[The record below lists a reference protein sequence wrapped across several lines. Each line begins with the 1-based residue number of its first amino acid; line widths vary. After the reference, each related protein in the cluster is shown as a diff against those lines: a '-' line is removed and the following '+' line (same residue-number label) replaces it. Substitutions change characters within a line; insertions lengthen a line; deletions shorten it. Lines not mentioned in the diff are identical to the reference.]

1 MTDGTKLLSAVHQAF
16 QRIGNRNGH
25 AFPEQSWVAPDT
37 SHLANTGY
45 SENVAVSNAFERER
59 VAYEFMVAGELESAA
74 RKRLQD
80 AKKAAEEHELFNGL
94 DKIGPGQS
102 ATLWTGQF
110 TSVHVTVN
118 NPTTRTDMTQLKNE
132 LRKRGVSQDV
142 IDAAADAATKTN
154 KPPTRLKATPVV

>member
-25 AFPEQSWVAPDT
+25 AFPEQDWSAPADMT
-37 SHLANTGY
+37 NEQVQAM
-45 SENVAVSNAFERER
+45 FDREQA
-59 VAYEFMVAGELESAA
+59 AYEFMVAGELESAA

-80 AKKAAEEHELFNGL
+80 AKKAAEEYELFNGL